1 MIGIIPRFDINIASM
16 TGIHPTL
23 ESFVAQLALLVVY
36 AVGSSYVLIIMP
48 RKKKKIEMSRK
59 SMADRTGRI

>member
-1 MIGIIPRFDINIASM
+1 M

-59 SMADRTGRI
+59 SMADRTGSI